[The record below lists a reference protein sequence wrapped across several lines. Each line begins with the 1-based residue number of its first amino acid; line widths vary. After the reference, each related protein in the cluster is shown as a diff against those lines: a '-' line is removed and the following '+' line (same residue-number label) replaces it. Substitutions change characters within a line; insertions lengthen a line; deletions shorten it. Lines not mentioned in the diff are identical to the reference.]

1 MILVDTS
8 VWIDYV
14 NGVATP
20 EAEILDRELRSERIA
35 TGDLIVAEFL
45 QGFKDDAQFYRAKD
59 LLDSLAYFD
68 LVGGQIALQSARN
81 YRALRKAGIAVRKT
95 IDVIIATF
103 CIENGF
109 ELLHADRDFD
119 PLERFLGLRVHH

>member
-14 NGVATP
+14 NGDATP

-45 QGFKDDAQFYRAKD
+45 QGFKDDVQFYRAKE
-59 LLDSLAYFD
+59 LLDGLAYFD

-81 YRALRKAGIAVRKT
+81 YRALRKAGITVRKT

-119 PLERFLGLRVHH
+119 PLERFLGLRVRH